1 MAINEKRF
9 LNKKELAGY
18 LGISVYTIDSWVS
31 QRQKVPFVRMGR
43 RVMFDLKDIEA
54 WIEKHKTNPVNLG
67 N

>member
-1 MAINEKRF
+1 MKEKRF

-18 LGISVYTIDSWVS
+18 LGVSVYTIDSWVS
-31 QRQKVPFVRMGR
+31 QRQEIPFVKMGR